1 MAAATLKR
9 SASSSSFGDTFV
21 DGKRRAITDLS
32 QVPISST
39 AGSWSGDVR
48 STFQKHR
55 ASSPLLAEA
64 EPTASGRPSSGNSP
78 VARVASKEEAAAA
91 EARFRAAPSPPAS
104 CVCVGGSKKVV
115 ADDVYGQHFRC
126 GECFGMTTA
135 SVSA

>member
-1 MAAATLKR
+1 MADDVYGQHFR
-9 SASSSSFGDTFV
+9 CGDC
-21 DGKRRAITDLS
+21 
-32 QVPISST
+32 
-39 AGSWSGDVR
+39 
-48 STFQKHR
+48 
-55 ASSPLLAEA
+55 EA
-64 EPTASGRPSSGNSP
+64 
-78 VARVASKEEAAAA
+78 VLSKEEAA